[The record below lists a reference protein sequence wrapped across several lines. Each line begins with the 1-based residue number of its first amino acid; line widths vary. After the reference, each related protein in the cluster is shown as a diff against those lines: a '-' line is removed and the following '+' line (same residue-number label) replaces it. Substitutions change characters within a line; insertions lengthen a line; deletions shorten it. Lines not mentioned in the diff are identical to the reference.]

1 MGEER
6 QIGDADLMDI
16 ARDEAR
22 ARVLRKSLQRLADN
36 SSGNSALQE
45 MAREVLS
52 GRVGLREAL
61 RVGAYSD
68 ALGERIAQARQEYEQ
83 QSPEERERQRAE
95 AERYLEA
102 QRAEIEEERQEAAE
116 RSRAAQQRARHSGH
130 DWKL

>member
-1 MGEER
+1 MTDER

-22 ARVLRKSLQRLADN
+22 ARALRKSLQRLADN
-36 SSGNSALQE
+36 PSGNSALQE

-102 QRAEIEEERQEAAE
+102 QRAEIEQERQEAAE
-116 RSRAAQQRARHSGH
+116 RSGAAQRQTRHSGR

>member
-1 MGEER
+1 MPEER

-16 ARDEAR
+16 AHDQAR
-22 ARVLRKSLQRLADN
+22 ARALRKSLQRLADN
-36 SSGNSALQE
+36 PSGNGALQE

-83 QSPEERERQRAE
+83 QSPEERDRQCAE
-95 AERYLEA
+95 ADRYLEA
-102 QRAEIEEERQEAAE
+102 QRAEIEQERQEAAE
-116 RSRAAQQRARHSGH
+116 RSATAQRRARHSGH